1 MMTHVDDQSVR
12 RSLSYSTRTRTR
24 TYNRTRARA
33 CADPPSHPVLPSEQP
48 VHPETHARHGI
59 PFEQQFRGDPSG
71 MKGSA
76 ESFGHD
82 HRMGYAGEVDAEGG
96 EGLGRFGVDTGTSGV
111 RVGTGMGGGVAD
123 RVQSGAELA

>member
-1 MMTHVDDQSVR
+1 
-12 RSLSYSTRTRTR
+12 
-24 TYNRTRARA
+24 
-33 CADPPSHPVLPSEQP
+33 
-48 VHPETHARHGI
+48 
-59 PFEQQFRGDPSG
+59 

-111 RVGTGMGGGVAD
+111 RVGTGMGGGVGVWIGVAD